1 MKELLKKFF
10 RSKYFPHAVVIP
22 VLVTF
27 TVMGWMM
34 ALAVL
39 YIGYLLYLFAKL
51 IGLIVRDT
59 KSRLFKYF
67 FAFALCFGLA
77 PGFAIGLLP
86 LWFVSVVYLQNN
98 PEIKQNVPEYK
109 TRNTTLR
116 NASFFNSY
124 TVTAWEGEINEK
136 DFRAMAK
143 RNSWDIKPFDKPL
156 LLEHTANEL
165 IRQHQAEKAGETV
178 IPLTIDVSA
187 GYSYNRRQS
196 NGGGTFVVWDK
207 YRQKVYIIS
216 NPR

>member
-22 VLVTF
+22 VLVIF
-27 TVMGWMM
+27 TVMGWMT

-67 FAFALCFGLA
+67 FAFVLCFGLA

-116 NASFFNSY
+116 NATNTITNTISTTFFQKVCQLVS
-124 TVTAWEGEINEK
+124 TTASPK
-136 DFRAMAK
+136 QPQ
-143 RNSWDIKPFDKPL
+143 S
-156 LLEHTANEL
+156 
-165 IRQHQAEKAGETV
+165 
-178 IPLTIDVSA
+178 LTGLVSA
-187 GYSYNRRQS
+187 
-196 NGGGTFVVWDK
+196 
-207 YRQKVYIIS
+207 I
-216 NPR
+216 